1 MIKNFAKVVN
11 GVITNV
17 AVAEDVWPFENDPHI
32 ECPDGFGVGDLCDG
46 VNFSKPAPIPL
57 TQEQI
62 DAQAKSA
69 KDKADAIAAKAD
81 AKLQALSAMTPTQV
95 RAWVAANV
103 STLADAKDALAT
115 LAVCVSILARKL

>member
-1 MIKNFAKVVN
+1 MIKNFASIA
-11 GVITNV
+11 GGFITHV
-17 AVAEDVWPFENDPHI
+17 SPAEDVWPLPDERV
-32 ECPDGFGVGDLCDG
+32 ECPDGFGVGDLYDG
-46 VNFSKPAPIPL
+46 TTFSKPAPIPL

-62 DAQAKSA
+62 DAQAKAS
-69 KDKADAIAAKAD
+69 KDRADAIAAKAD
-81 AKLQALSAMTPTQV
+81 AKLQALSAMNPTQV